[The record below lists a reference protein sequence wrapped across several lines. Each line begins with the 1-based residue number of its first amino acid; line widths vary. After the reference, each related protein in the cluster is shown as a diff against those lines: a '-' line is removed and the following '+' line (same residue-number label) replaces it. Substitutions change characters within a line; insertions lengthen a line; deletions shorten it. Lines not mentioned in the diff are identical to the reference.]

1 MTKQKTPQKSRF
13 NGFLL
18 KTTREA
24 KQMKQEYLA
33 YQIGISSSSLSR
45 IENGQLEPSFSI
57 AVKCSEILMIQVFD
71 LVE

>member
-1 MTKQKTPQKSRF
+1 MTKQKVPQKSRF

-18 KTTREA
+18 KTTRES

-33 YQIGISSSSLSR
+33 YQIGISPSSLSR
-45 IENGQLEPSFSI
+45 IENGKLEPTFST

-71 LVE
+71 FVG